1 MTSNQPWWLTMPP
14 AELAAR
20 ILSYFSYQPQ
30 EEQSAIDRIA
40 AWCETGSYVG
50 NRSWLRGSSK
60 TDWSGV
66 QSGQEQFEDPAMRA
80 VAEAIQVLE
89 HEGLL
94 MRSSR
99 IKNSGGHIF
108 GGSWVGLT
116 RLGGHALQ
124 TNTVRQHLGLSD
136 APPTA
141 NPGGGGT
148 YEPPAL

>member
-14 AELAAR
+14 AELAAA
-20 ILSYFSYQPQ
+20 ILPHFSYQPD
-30 EEQSAIDRIA
+30 EEQSAIERIA
-40 AWCETGSYVG
+40 SWCATGSDVVKR
-50 NRSWLRGSSK
+50 NWLKGSPK
-60 TDWSGV
+60 TGWSGV
-66 QSGQEQFEDPAMRA
+66 QSGREQFEDPDMRA

-89 HEGLL
+89 HAGLL

-99 IKNSGGHIF
+99 ITKSGGSTF

-141 NPGGGGT
+141 
-148 YEPPAL
+148 